1 MKYFAQ
7 KVIAA
12 SLICSLVLV
21 SAPRKA
27 QAIPVED
34 LVQIGY
40 GAIQEVIDALNLE
53 STLAIEIKEYILDTA
68 LYVIKEE
75 FISSIT
81 DDIRDWAATG
91 FQGSPHFL
99 EDPEGFFTG
108 VATEATGVFLSDV
121 GGILTGDPNF
131 FCNLKVPKFVLDI
144 GIVGNKPYK
153 NRAKCTI
160 NQALNNVQG
169 FYDDFQNGSWDTFF
183 QIQQR
188 QNNQFGE
195 YSLGLREINSRTQ
208 IADERFR
215 MPAVSGGGFLP
226 SVECESK
233 TPIINADGSAGE
245 LCSKWV
251 VKTPSKSISERV
263 TSYIQND
270 INRAIPGDE
279 ISEIIAGLVVAAVQG
294 SLQNL
299 ADN

>member
-131 FCNLKVPKFVLDI
+131 LLL
-144 GIVGNKPYK
+144 
-153 NRAKCTI
+153 I
-160 NQALNNVQG
+160 N
-169 FYDDFQNGSWDTFF
+169 
-183 QIQQR
+183 
-188 QNNQFGE
+188 
-195 YSLGLREINSRTQ
+195 
-208 IADERFR
+208 
-215 MPAVSGGGFLP
+215 P
-226 SVECESK
+226 
-233 TPIINADGSAGE
+233 
-245 LCSKWV
+245 
-251 VKTPSKSISERV
+251 
-263 TSYIQND
+263 
-270 INRAIPGDE
+270 
-279 ISEIIAGLVVAAVQG
+279 
-294 SLQNL
+294 
-299 ADN
+299 